1 MNTKHALVTG
11 GLQGIGKA
19 IVDQLQQR
27 GDQVTVF
34 DVADPSD
41 ERVTALQQ
49 NGITY
54 HQVDV
59 SNIASIQDAF
69 SKINSIDILVNN
81 AGITKDNLAIRM
93 RESDWD
99 SVLNVN
105 LKGAFFVAQCA
116 LKKMIKNPQ
125 PENAHARG
133 YIINISSVVAA
144 FGNPGQV
151 NYVAS
156 KAGLTSVTKTLAREY
171 GARNIVVNAI
181 APGFIQTRMTDKLS
195 DSVKD
200 MARERIALKRFGTP
214 DDVAH
219 LVAFLTSGK
228 GDYITGHVIDVTG
241 GM

>member
-1 MNTKHALVTG
+1 MNTKRALVTG
-11 GLQGIGKA
+11 GLQGIGRA
-19 IVDQLQQR
+19 IVETLQQR

-34 DVADPSD
+34 DVAEPSD
-41 ERVTALQQ
+41 DRVAALQQ

-69 SKINSIDILVNN
+69 SKIDTIDILVNN
-81 AGITKDNLAIRM
+81 A
-93 RESDWD
+93 DWD

-105 LKGAFFVAQCA
+105 LKGAFFVAQNA
-116 LKKMIKNPQ
+116 LKKMLKNPLAQ
-125 PENAHARG
+125 PSHARG

-181 APGFIQTRMTDKLS
+181 APGFIQTPMTEKLS
-195 DSVKD
+195 DQVKE
-200 MARERIALKRFGTP
+200 MARQRIALKRFGTP

-228 GDYITGHVIDVTG
+228 ADYITGHVIDVTG